1 MTTINLFNLKYL
13 NLKLTFYL
21 FILTLITSFIGL
33 YIDLPLKKY
42 DVVKYYEKE
51 YKFTN
56 YS

>member
-42 DVVKYYEKE
+42 DVV
-51 YKFTN
+51 
-56 YS
+56 SL